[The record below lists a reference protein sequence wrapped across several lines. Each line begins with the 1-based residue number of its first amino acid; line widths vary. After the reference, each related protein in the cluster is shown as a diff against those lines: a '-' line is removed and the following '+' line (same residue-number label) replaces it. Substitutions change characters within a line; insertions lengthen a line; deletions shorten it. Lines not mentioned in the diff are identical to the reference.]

1 MTMAKEIRELS
12 DAELEQ
18 VAGGKNPTISFLG
31 GTFEYGTNNLGRN
44 YIKVTWT
51 EDSGGK

>member
-1 MTMAKEIRELS
+1 MTMTKEIRELT
-12 DAELEQ
+12 ATELEQ

-31 GTFEYGTNNLGRN
+31 GTFEYGTNKLGQH
-44 YIKVTWT
+44 YMKVTWT